1 MDISAI
7 ASRPAN
13 AADLP
18 LESLAANKHLSKS
31 EKIAQASRAF
41 EAVLLRQILSESQKP
56 VFPSKYVGN
65 STSDGIYRD
74 EVVNQLA
81 DNISKSGTFGLAQS
95 LTREL
100 QRQTGKAEAASPAS
114 PSSHTASLRAGGSK
128 AGPPAAAIQRHAHS
142 VGALSLNLKPAAP
155 NGSGRPLAAPAVRSK
170 HSHL

>member
-1 MDISAI
+1 MDIPAI
-7 ASRPAN
+7 ASRPVN

-18 LESLAANKHLSKS
+18 LEGLAANKHLSKS

-81 DNISKSGTFGLAQS
+81 DNISKSGSFGLAQS

-100 QRQTGKAEAASPAS
+100 QRQSGKAEAASPAS
-114 PSSHTASLRAGGSK
+114 PSSHTANLDPGGSE
-128 AGPPAAAIQRHAHS
+128 AGPHTAATPRHLHS
-142 VGALSLNLKPAAP
+142 FGALSLNLKPAP
-155 NGSGRPLAAPAVRSK
+155 LNGSGRPLAAPAAHPK
-170 HSHL
+170 HP